1 MEAEEANEAS
11 EGDEA
16 SDDDEVIGEAAGS
29 QEDGDPHSTAAVRI
43 LMLEQDKRR
52 LTAALRRSLTIRDGA
67 ARVRERRC
75 DHFMRRMEEAQREV
89 ANWRMWWHHCCHDCR
104 TCACDADNPYS

>member
-1 MEAEEANEAS
+1 MDSESSSHSSDINFDPAPSSPQSPESAPPSVESAPPPVESPPPVALIEMEAEEADEAS

-43 LMLEQDKRR
+43 LML
-52 LTAALRRSLTIRDGA
+52 
-67 ARVRERRC
+67 
-75 DHFMRRMEEAQREV
+75 
-89 ANWRMWWHHCCHDCR
+89 
-104 TCACDADNPYS
+104 